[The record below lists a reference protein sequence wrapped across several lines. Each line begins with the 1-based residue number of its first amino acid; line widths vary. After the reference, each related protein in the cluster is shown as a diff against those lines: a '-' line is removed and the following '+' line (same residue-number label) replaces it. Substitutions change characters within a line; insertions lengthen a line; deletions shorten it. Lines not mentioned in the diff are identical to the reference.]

1 MAQAINH
8 FVVSLHITGL
18 ASEPDT
24 RQTVRIVNKL
34 RDKSYLTSFQ
44 IFVLRDFLRTGIVT
58 RKTFIFVQDFT

>member
-8 FVVSLHITGL
+8 FVVSLHTTGL

-24 RQTVRIVNKL
+24 RQTVRIVDKL
-34 RDKSYLTSFQ
+34 RNKSYFTSFQ

-58 RKTFIFVQDFT
+58 RNTFIFVQDIT